1 MTSRTLTRRTPAEV
15 EGFVTSKVRALIAEH
30 LGVDVESVTA
40 DTHFTDD
47 LGMDLLDIVELTIL
61 IEDQFTDVQITD
73 LDNEIEFVCDL
84 VGHIEILNDARARAK
99 TDGPQGYATSMWRP
113 PR

>member
-1 MTSRTLTRRTPAEV
+1 MTTLTFTRRTSAIEK
-15 EGFVTSKVRALIAEH
+15 GNVTDKICAFIAEH
-30 LGVDVESVTA
+30 LGFDVECVTV
-40 DTHFTDD
+40 DSHFTDD